1 MDLALQEMGLIE
13 QSKDFINPY
22 KKKDLDEKDIKKI
35 KFVETHEAEKKEK
48 KKKKLKKGPRLSRN
62 EL

>member
-13 QSKDFINPY
+13 QSEDFVNPY
-22 KKKDLDEKDIKKI
+22 KKKDEKDIKKI
-35 KFVETHEAEKKEK
+35 KFADTPVKEKKEK
-48 KKKKLKKGPRLSRN
+48 TKKKLKKGPRLSRN